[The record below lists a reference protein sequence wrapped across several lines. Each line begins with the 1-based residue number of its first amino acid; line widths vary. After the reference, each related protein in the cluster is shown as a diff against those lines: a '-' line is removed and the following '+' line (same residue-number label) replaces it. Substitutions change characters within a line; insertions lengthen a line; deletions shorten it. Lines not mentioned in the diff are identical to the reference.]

1 MQQVIQ
7 TGNQLATNMLDVHE
21 IIIPQGMF
29 GLAGLMQPQL
39 DVYEPEKFFI
49 HQAGDVDFF
58 KRDKETYAA
67 IDGEWE
73 IKLDR
78 RNNVVGQLALG
89 VDPEDLKHSFLGGR
103 YFVVDDQIVDY
114 RLAENIGK
122 FMHDDKGLMNLVKQV
137 GMTIDHHGVIKA
149 RSVTGK
155 MDYSAG
161 DKEGLQFAIDIG
173 FEWSPFSLDIDSM
186 LSLLRL
192 ACYNGLVVSDPVV
205 SHKIPVM
212 NGWEENL
219 RIANDVLRHSFDHKV
234 GPRLSKLQD
243 ETINMHDTMGLCD
256 LIASALGDKKEGTI
270 INHNEVVRI
279 HELLEPIVTP
289 EVRGM
294 QKNLLK
300 FIGAPIT
307 AFDAMNV
314 ATELSTHYINPFSP
328 AAKKLAGFA
337 NNLLFSELRQSNLA
351 VNLDNL
357 VMDTK
362 VFQNTDMA
370 FFGTTCH

>member
-1 MQQVIQ
+1 MQIQ
-7 TGNQLATNMLDVHE
+7 AGNQFATNMLDVHE
-21 IIIPQGMF
+21 IIMPQG
-29 GLAGLMQPQL
+29 AGGPLMGMMQKPNL
-39 DVYEPEKFFI
+39 DVYEPDQFFI
-49 HQAGDVDFF
+49 HQASDVDFF
-58 KRDKETYAA
+58 KREKETYVA

-114 RLAENIGK
+114 RLAENLGR
-122 FMHDDKGLMNLVKQV
+122 FMHDEKGLAALVSKV
-137 GMTIDHHGVIKA
+137 GMTMSPAGIIMAK
-149 RSVTGK
+149 SVTGK
-155 MDYSAG
+155 FEYQAG
-161 DKEGLQFAIDIG
+161 QGDGSEFAIDIG

-186 LSLLRL
+186 LYLLRL

-212 NGWEENL
+212 NGWEDNL
-219 RIANDVLRHSFDHKV
+219 RIANEVLSHSFFHKV
-234 GPRLSKLQD
+234 GPRLAQLKD
-243 ETINMHDTMGLCD
+243 EMINMHDAMGLCD
-256 LIASALGDKKEGTI
+256 LIGSALGDKKEGTI
-270 INHNEVVRI
+270 INHNEVTRI
-279 HELLEPIVTP
+279 KELLDPVVTP
-289 EVRGM
+289 DIRGM

-307 AFDAMNV
+307 AYDAMNV
-314 ATELSTHYINPFSP
+314 ATELATHHINPWSP
-328 AAKKLAGFA
+328 AAKKLAGFS

-362 VFQNTDMA
+362 VFSNADQA
-370 FFGTTCH
+370 FFGMTCH

>member
-1 MQQVIQ
+1 MQIIQ

-21 IIIPQGMF
+21 IIMPQGGMM
-29 GLAGLMQPQL
+29 GLFKPKLE
-39 DVYEPEKFFI
+39 VYEPDNFFI
-49 HQAGDVDFF
+49 HQAQDVDFF
-58 KRDKETYAA
+58 KREKETYVA

-89 VDPEDLKHSFLGGR
+89 VDPEELKHSFLGGR
-103 YFVVDDQIVDY
+103 YFVVDDQVVDY
-114 RLAENIGK
+114 RLAESVGK
-122 FMHDDKGLMNLVKQV
+122 FMHDEKGLMNLVSKV
-137 GMTIDHHGVIKA
+137 GMSINEAGIIQAK
-149 RSVTGK
+149 SVTGK
-155 MDYSAG
+155 FDYAAG
-161 DKEGLQFAIDIG
+161 QSDGLQFAVDIG
-173 FEWSPFSLDIDSM
+173 FEWSPFSLDIDSL
-186 LSLLRL
+186 LSLIRL
-192 ACYNGLVVSDPVV
+192 ACYNGLTVTDPIMN
-205 SHKIPVM
+205 HKIPVM

-219 RIANDVLRHSFDHKV
+219 AIANEVLSHSFYHKV
-234 GPRLSKLQD
+234 GPRLAQLQD
-243 ETINMHDTMGLCD
+243 EMINMHDAMGLCD
-256 LIASALGDKKEGTI
+256 LIGSALGDKKEGTI

-279 HELLEPIVTP
+279 HDLLNPVVTS

-314 ATELSTHYINPFSP
+314 ATELATHHINPWSP

-337 NNLLFSELRQSNLA
+337 NNLLFSELRQNNLA

-362 VFQNTDMA
+362 VFANTDRA
-370 FFGTTCH
+370 FFGETCH

>member
-1 MQQVIQ
+1 MQVIQ
-7 TGNQLATNMLDVHE
+7 TGNQFATNMLDVHE
-21 IIIPQGMF
+21 IIMPQGGGQLLGMM
-29 GLAGLMQPQL
+29 AQPNL
-39 DVYEPEKFFI
+39 DAYEPDNFFI

-58 KRDKETYAA
+58 KREKETYVA

-89 VDPEDLKHSFLGGR
+89 VDPKELKHSFLGGR

-114 RLAENIGK
+114 RLAENLGK
-122 FMHDDKGLMNLVKQV
+122 FMHDEKGLANLVSKV
-137 GMTIDHHGVIKA
+137 GMSMNQSGIIQAK
-149 RSVTGK
+149 SVTGK
-155 MDYSAG
+155 FDYEAG
-161 DKEGLQFAIDIG
+161 QSDGLQFAIDIG
-173 FEWSPFSLDIDSM
+173 FEWSPFSLDIDSL
-186 LSLLRL
+186 LSLVRL
-192 ACYNGLVVSDPVV
+192 ACYNGLVVSDPIMN
-205 SHKIPVM
+205 HKIPVM

-219 RIANDVLRHSFDHKV
+219 KIANEVLSHSFYHKV
-234 GPRLSKLQD
+234 GPRLNQLQD
-243 ETINMHDTMGLCD
+243 EMINMHDAMGLCD
-256 LIASALGDKKEGTI
+256 LIGSALGDKKEGTI

-279 HELLEPIVTP
+279 HELLEPVVTSD
-289 EVRGM
+289 VRGM

-314 ATELSTHYINPFSP
+314 ATELATHHINPWSP
-328 AAKKLAGFA
+328 AAKKLSGFA

-362 VFQNTDMA
+362 VFGDADQA
-370 FFGTTCH
+370 FWGITCH

>member
-1 MQQVIQ
+1 MQIIQ

-21 IIIPQGMF
+21 IIMPQGGMM
-29 GLAGLMQPQL
+29 GLFKPSVE
-39 DVYEPEKFFI
+39 VYEPDNFFI
-49 HQAGDVDFF
+49 HRAQDVDFF
-58 KRDKETYAA
+58 KREKETYVA

-103 YFVVDDQIVDY
+103 YFVVDDQVVDY
-114 RLAENIGK
+114 RLAENLGK
-122 FMHDDKGLMNLVKQV
+122 FMHDEKGLMNLVSKV
-137 GMTIDHHGVIKA
+137 GMSMNEAGIIQAK
-149 RSVTGK
+149 SITGK
-155 MDYSAG
+155 FDYAAG
-161 DKEGLQFAIDIG
+161 QSDGLQFAVDIG
-173 FEWSPFSLDIDSM
+173 FEWSPFSLDIDSL
-186 LSLLRL
+186 LSLVRL
-192 ACYNGLVVSDPVV
+192 ACYNGLTVTDPIM

-219 RIANDVLRHSFDHKV
+219 AIANEVLSHSFYHKV
-234 GPRLSKLQD
+234 GPRLAELQN
-243 ETINMHDTMGLCD
+243 EMINMHDAMGLCD
-256 LIASALGDKKEGTI
+256 LISSALGDKKEGTI

-279 HELLEPIVTP
+279 HDLLDPVVTSDI
-289 EVRGM
+289 RSM

-314 ATELSTHYINPFSP
+314 ATELATHHINPWSP
-328 AAKKLAGFA
+328 SAKKLAGFA
-337 NNLLFSELRQSNLA
+337 NNLLFSELRQNNLA

-362 VFQNTDMA
+362 VFADTDRA
-370 FFGTTCH
+370 FFGETCH